1 MERIGTGR
9 PLERQIGFCRVVV
22 AGSLVAVSG
31 CAPTDP
37 DGSSAG
43 GDDPYLQAK
52 ACLSVIGSALAS
64 AGCSPAD
71 VYRTRIYITDVAV
84 AEAVGR
90 AHGELFGS
98 HPPASTMVVVKGLLR
113 PEWLVEIEADAL
125 SPPLGGGVPA
135 KPGRGSK
142 GGHSRD

>member
-22 AGSLVAVSG
+22 AGGMVAVSG
-31 CAPTDP
+31 CAPTNP

-52 ACLSVIGSALAS
+52 ACLEVIRAALES

-71 VYRTRIYITDVAV
+71 VYRTRMYITDA
-84 AEAVGR
+84 AAWEAVGR
-90 AHGELFGS
+90 AHGEMFAE
-98 HPPASTMVVVKGLLR
+98 HPPASTMVVIKELLR
-113 PEWLVEIEADAL
+113 PEWLVEIEADA
-125 SPPLGGGVPA
+125 VRPA
-135 KPGRGSK
+135 
-142 GGHSRD
+142 

>member
-31 CAPTDP
+31 CAPTNP

-43 GDDPYLQAK
+43 GDDPYQQAK
-52 ACLSVIGSALAS
+52 ACLEVIRSALAS
-64 AGCSPAD
+64 AGCSVAE

-84 AEAVGR
+84 WEAVGR
-90 AHGELFGS
+90 AHGEMFAGN
-98 HPPASTMVVVKGLLR
+98 PPASTMVVVAKLLR
-113 PEWLVEIEADAL
+113 PEWLVEIEADA
-125 SPPLGGGVPA
+125 VKPA
-135 KPGRGSK
+135 
-142 GGHSRD
+142 

>member
-22 AGSLVAVSG
+22 AGGLVAVSG
-31 CAPTDP
+31 CAPTNA

-52 ACLSVIGSALAS
+52 ACLEVIRTALERAGSS
-64 AGCSPAD
+64 ISH
-71 VYRTRIYITDVAV
+71 VYRTRTYLTDA
-84 AEAVGR
+84 ADWEAVGT
-90 AHGELFGS
+90 AHGEFFADN
-98 HPPASTMVVVKGLLR
+98 PPASTMVVVKELLR

-125 SPPLGGGVPA
+125 
-135 KPGRGSK
+135 R
-142 GGHSRD
+142 R

>member
-9 PLERQIGFCRVVV
+9 PLEHQIGFCRVVV

-31 CAPTDP
+31 CAPTNP

-52 ACLSVIGSALAS
+52 ACLEVIRSALAS

-71 VYRTRIYITDVAV
+71 VYRTRIYITGAGIWK
-84 AEAVGR
+84 AVGR
-90 AHGELFGS
+90 AHGEMFAA
-98 HPPASTMVVVKGLLR
+98 HPPASTMVVVKELLR
-113 PEWLVEIEADAL
+113 PEWLVEIEADA
-125 SPPLGGGVPA
+125 VRA
-135 KPGRGSK
+135 E
-142 GGHSRD
+142 